1 VCRSRHRACG
11 PGMTSRPGV
20 RRGSTGGGLWGSQR
34 CLFRS
39 FVGAQ
44 FVNDDGDTKQGI
56 PGFVPGAFIVAALLA
71 LLFCVLSLYN
81 WARIRWT
88 LTRWPWRT
96 MQSHFEE
103 INRFGTP
110 NGQPVL
116 TLDAEGQHRIL
127 TLVAIRYRW
136 RRFRQSELLVCGHPG
151 RGAVIAALDR
161 SSIGWAGRSPLRA
174 FILRLTAFILR
185 RHGKRDEA

>member
-1 VCRSRHRACG
+1 MPEPLSGGRAWDDSA
-11 PGMTSRPGV
+11 TRLAA
-20 RRGSTGGGLWGSQR
+20 RKYGLRALGLTALS
-34 CLFRS
+34 LPLAL
-39 FVGAQ
+39 VGAQ
-44 FVNDDGDTKQGI
+44 FVNDNGDTNQGI

-71 LLFCVLSLYN
+71 LLFGALSLCN

-103 INRFGTP
+103 INGFGTP

-116 TLDAEGQHRIL
+116 TLDAEGQHQVL
-127 TLVAIRYRW
+127 TLGALRWRW
-136 RRFRQSELLVCGHPG
+136 RRFKQSELLVCGHPG

-161 SSIGWAGRSPLRA
+161 SSIGWAGRSPFTA
-174 FILRLTAFILR
+174 FVLRLRAFILR
-185 RHGKRDEA
+185 RHGKRDGA